1 MNKGVFFVLMI
12 IIIIGS
18 LNWLSVGLGM
28 NVLERIFG
36 SSSIIPRII
45 YVIVGISALAIA
57 FDRDTYL
64 PFLGPTVVPCA
75 LIPETIPK
83 GADTTIEVMVT
94 PGAKVLYWAAE
105 PSTDGLKKINDWR
118 GAYLQFMNAG
128 ATKADSDG
136 TAALLLRKPQP
147 YTVPWKGRLEPH
159 VHFRVCGENGM
170 MGRIQTVYTAD
181 GRVEGFVP

>member
-1 MNKGVFFVLMI
+1 MNKGIFFVLMI

-28 NVLERIFG
+28 NVLERVFG

-64 PFLGPTVVPCA
+64 PFLGPTAVPCA

-83 GADTTIEVMVT
+83 GADTSIEVMVA
-94 PGAKVLYWAAE
+94 PGAKV
-105 PSTDGLKKINDWR
+105 
-118 GAYLQFMNAG
+118 
-128 ATKADSDG
+128 
-136 TAALLLRKPQP
+136 
-147 YTVPWKGRLEPH
+147 
-159 VHFRVCGENGM
+159 
-170 MGRIQTVYTAD
+170 
-181 GRVEGFVP
+181 